1 MTEDV
6 QPANDQTA
14 DPLTA
19 LRPGA
24 GFAALDLGVQDAL
37 MMKRGE
43 LRRIHTY
50 FAGLPLTQEFDMRV
64 REAILLALSE
74 AVNAIGNPRGPQ
86 AEEHLIRLGI
96 ADAYAQVPAN
106 PAKDSGYADR
116 VIRRTRHYLGS
127 LNLIERIARGFTDRL
142 KSIL

>member
-24 GFAALDLGVQDAL
+24 GFAALDRGVQDAL

-43 LRRIHTY
+43 LRRIHAY
-50 FAGLPLTQEFDMRV
+50 FAGLPLTEEFDIRV
-64 REAILLALSE
+64 RAHILLALAD
-74 AVNAIGNPRGPQ
+74 AVDAIGNPRGPQ
-86 AEEHLIRLGI
+86 AESHLIRLGI

-116 VIRRTRHYLGS
+116 VIRRTRHHVGDLGLVGLLVQS
-127 LNLIERIARGFTDRL
+127 LSDRVKRL
-142 KSIL
+142 V